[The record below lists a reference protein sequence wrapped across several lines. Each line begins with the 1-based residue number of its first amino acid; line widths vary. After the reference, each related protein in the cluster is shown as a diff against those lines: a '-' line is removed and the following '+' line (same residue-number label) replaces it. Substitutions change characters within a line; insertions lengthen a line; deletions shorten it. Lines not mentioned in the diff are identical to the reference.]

1 MQQAQSL
8 EHGKKKKVI
17 TRLET
22 LKNEERKRE
31 GAKDKQDA
39 LLAMEKD
46 KEDAIMEKEQ
56 VLKSTAE
63 SISQLDYKV
72 NVAID

>member
-1 MQQAQSL
+1 VQQAQSL
-8 EHGKKKKVI
+8 ENGKKKKVI

>member
-8 EHGKKKKVI
+8 ENGKKKKVI

>member
-8 EHGKKKKVI
+8 DNGKKKKI
-17 TRLET
+17 TTRLET

>member
-8 EHGKKKKVI
+8 ENGKKKKI
-17 TRLET
+17 TTRLET

>member
-8 EHGKKKKVI
+8 ETGKKKKVI

>member
-1 MQQAQSL
+1 VQQAQSL